1 MDEREQLAQ
10 WFETAN
16 LGYLEGKEI
25 AAIIRKWQPDTMI
38 QVRAGQIKDWEA
50 YCEWSGT
57 NEWAK
62 AEGLVNSYD
71 YVEIPLS
78 KAQNWL

>member
-10 WFETAN
+10 WFENAG

-25 AAIIRKWQPDTMI
+25 ATIIRKWQPEKTI
-38 QVRAGQIKDWEA
+38 RVRVGDIRDWEA

-62 AEGLVNSYD
+62 AEGLVNSLD
-71 YVEIPLS
+71 FVEIPLTS
-78 KAQNWL
+78 AAQWL